1 MGVTGM
7 RKPLIAGNWKM
18 NKTESEAISLVRK
31 LIQGVKSMTD
41 VEVLICPPFTSIS
54 QLNKLLVSSPI
65 LLGAQNI
72 SEHKSGAFT
81 GEISAEMAAEFCTHV
96 ILGHSERRALYGETD
111 ELINIKLKAA
121 LNAGMIPVLCVG
133 EQLEERESGQAAS
146 VIAGQLQAG
155 LKGVHLPD
163 PNLMVIAYEP
173 VWAIGSGHSASADDT
188 ADLIGGVIRPTLCG
202 LWGELISQKIRVLY
216 GGSVNPGNARGFFTQ
231 SGIDGAL
238 VGGASLSADN
248 FLGIIEQAI

>member
-1 MGVTGM
+1 M
-7 RKPLIAGNWKM
+7 RIPLIAGNWKM

-31 LIQGVKSMTD
+31 LIQGVKSLTD

-72 SEHKSGAFT
+72 SEQKSGAFT

-96 ILGHSERRALYGETD
+96 ILGHSERRSLYRETD
-111 ELINIKLKAA
+111 ELINLKLKAA

-155 LKGVHLPD
+155 LKGVHLSDPD
-163 PNLMVIAYEP
+163 LMVIAYEP
-173 VWAIGSGHSASADDT
+173 VWAIGSGRSASAEDT
-188 ADLIGGVIRPTLCG
+188 ADLIAEVVRPTLSG
-202 LWGELISQKIRVLY
+202 LWGELISQKIRILY

-231 SGIDGAL
+231 SEIDGAL

-248 FLGIIEQAI
+248 FLGIVEQAI

>member
-1 MGVTGM
+1 M

-31 LIQGVKSMTD
+31 LIQGVKSLTA

-72 SEHKSGAFT
+72 SEQESGAFT

-96 ILGHSERRALYGETD
+96 ILGHSERRAIYGETD
-111 ELINIKLKAA
+111 ELINLKLKAA

-133 EQLEERESGQAAS
+133 EHLEEKESGEAAS

-155 LKGVHLPD
+155 LEGIHLTDPD
-163 PNLMVIAYEP
+163 LLVIAYEP
-173 VWAIGSGHSASADDT
+173 IWAIGSGRSASAEDT
-188 ADLIGGVIRPTLCG
+188 ADLIGEVIRPTLSG
-202 LWGELISQKIRVLY
+202 IWGEKISQKIRILY

-231 SGIDGAL
+231 PDIDGAL

-248 FLGIIEQAI
+248 FLGIIEQAALQ